1 MKLTLTGFAVAACIA
16 LLAPGCGDNSADTD
30 ADASKPAA
38 QMPQM
43 TAEERSAALRTYAK
57 LCVTCHG
64 KDMSGGSGK
73 SLIDG
78 VWTYGDSSD
87 RIRKSIADGLQHAG
101 MPGFGGVLDD
111 TELDGLV
118 TLIRRAEAEAR
129 KEG

>member
-1 MKLTLTGFAVAACIA
+1 MKLTLTGFAVAAGIA

-30 ADASKPAA
+30 PDASKPAA
-38 QMPQM
+38 QMP
-43 TAEERSAALRTYAK
+43 AEERAAALRTYAK
-57 LCVTCHG
+57 LCATCHG

-118 TLIRRAEAEAR
+118 TLIRRAEAEVR

>member
-1 MKLTLTGFAVAACIA
+1 MIPLFPFVRGQVLGCVEISDTSDASAMKLTLTGFAVAACIA

-57 LCVTCHG
+57 LCATCHG
-64 KDMSGGSGK
+64 KDMSGGSSK

-78 VWTYGDSSD
+78 V
-87 RIRKSIADGLQHAG
+87 
-101 MPGFGGVLDD
+101 
-111 TELDGLV
+111 
-118 TLIRRAEAEAR
+118 
-129 KEG
+129 